1 MRNRMRL
8 TALLIV
14 ALLFVSACAAPA
26 KGQPLELDA
35 FLMKEAVALTGEM
48 DKLAETKE
56 YVAIM
61 GASGN
66 IGELIDKAAA
76 GEYAAPENVY
86 VVKLTD
92 EGLMKAAGA
101 LTGEA
106 DISANVL
113 DILKYKLN
121 AGVFANL
128 INATYGA
135 EMVAAT
141 SVLTWGKSYIQPE
154 GWTQNTILVLEY
166 PGEFSSM
173 VSFTQSG
180 EGVISATSVFL
191 KNGEKD
197 VSVMLTEYLSG
208 TGITYAQ
215 YDKAKVQVLLGE

>member
-1 MRNRMRL
+1 MHNRMRL

-14 ALLFVSACAAPA
+14 TLLLVSACTAPA
-26 KGQPLELDA
+26 QGKPQDLNA
-35 FLMKEAVALTGEM
+35 FFMKEAVALTVEM

-56 YVAIM
+56 YVALM

-76 GEYAAPENVY
+76 GDYTAPENVY

-92 EGLMKAAGA
+92 EGLKQAIGAAAGETA
-101 LTGEA
+101 VPE
-106 DISANVL
+106 NVL
-113 DILKYKLN
+113 EILKYKVN
-121 AGVFANL
+121 AVMFANL
-128 INATYGA
+128 INATDGA

-154 GWTQNTILVLEY
+154 GWGENTILVLAY

-191 KNGEKD
+191 KNGEKGIAA
-197 VSVMLTEYLSG
+197 MLEDILG
-208 TGITYAQ
+208 DTGIAYEQ
-215 YDKAKVQVLLGE
+215 FDKAKVQALLGD